1 MNLSF
6 AFELKAIRMAVQ
18 AAPRPEAPKD
28 PRAKK
33 ACETREQIKKFM
45 ENGAASVPAISK
57 ALGLN
62 EATIHHHIRRL
73 VDDRVLV
80 SRNAQRG
87 RVYFLKSQQ
96 LQS

>member
-1 MNLSF
+1 MNISF
-6 AFELKAIRMAVQ
+6 AFELKAIRKAVQ

-33 ACETREQIKKFM
+33 ACETREQIAKFM
-45 ENGAASVPAISK
+45 KNGAASVPVISK

-62 EATIHHHIRRL
+62 EATVHHHIRRL

-80 SRNAQRG
+80 SRNAQRV
-87 RVYFLKSQQ
+87 RVYFLKAQK
-96 LQS
+96 

>member
-45 ENGAASVPAISK
+45 ENGEASVPEISK
-57 ALGLN
+57 ALGLKA
-62 EATIHHHIRRL
+62 ATIHHHIRRL

-87 RVYFLKSQQ
+87 RVYFLKAQQ